1 MYDLSRLPYGNHI
14 PSGYGNPGLLGSLG
28 NLGGGGGG
36 S

>member
-1 MYDLSRLPYGNHI
+1 MICHGYRTVLL
-14 PSGYGNPGLLGSLG
+14 SGYGNPGLLGSLG